1 MSDPWSR
8 LLTDGRRRVLLIRAI
23 ILMLLGVQASAPVY
37 AVTDEG
43 NAKGCVFSSYGGSA
57 QDWVEI
63 TPLTRSTPVGSVLKQ
78 RHVNPIIEYTTTE
91 KSVTKEPHEL
101 VLGAHLPGIR
111 FLDGIVPTNI
121 DGISFKVTAYPSGSD
136 AQILTGSF
144 YPLVLKKYR
153 VESSNGELKK
163 DFINY
168 VYSLILT
175 RPANELP
182 KGSLQVNSLAGV
194 QVAMYAL
201 DLDAG
206 VAQVGQHLLE
216 LPQQDNRDRCSKQ
229 LLLSEQD
236 LLGAEGVKFAAKCQ
250 VVTRNVTLRLGSPSA
265 NDFPTL
271 GSTSPPSAVARLEV
285 NDCSFNSL
293 PKVSFSA
300 EPASRCDPTGILG
313 LTQSA
318 QDQVRSVAK
327 GVGIVMFNEQIPR
340 IHCNGTQYAM
350 ERLLGSDSASF
361 SFRAQYIRTGPITEG
376 AANSSAQFNFTFD

>member
-8 LLTDGRRRVLLIRAI
+8 LLTDGRRRGLLMRAI
-23 ILMLLGVQASAPVY
+23 ILMLLCVQGSAPVY
-37 AVTDEG
+37 AVTQGKAEG
-43 NAKGCVFSSYGGSA
+43 CSFSSYDSPA
-57 QDWVEI
+57 QDWVEV

-78 RHVNPIIEYTTTE
+78 RQVNPIIEYTTG

-101 VLGAHLPGIR
+101 VLGAHFPGIR

-136 AQILTGSF
+136 AQRLTGNF

-163 DFINY
+163 DFMNY

-182 KGSLQVNSLAGV
+182 KGSLQVNSLSGV

-216 LPQQDNRDRCSKQ
+216 LPPHNNRERCAKE
-229 LLLSEQD
+229 LLLNEHD
-236 LLGAEGVKFAAKCQ
+236 LLGSEGVKFTAQCQ

-265 NDFPTL
+265 HDFPTL
-271 GSTSPPSAVARLEV
+271 GSTSPPSAMARLEV

-293 PKVSFSA
+293 PKVSFST

-318 QDQVRSVAK
+318 QDQGRSVAK

-361 SFRAQYIRTGPITEG
+361 SFRAQYIRTGPVTEG

>member
-1 MSDPWSR
+1 MSDPWFR
-8 LLTDGRRRVLLIRAI
+8 LLTDGRGRGLLMRAI
-23 ILMLLGVQASAPVY
+23 ILMLLCVQGSAPVY
-37 AVTDEG
+37 AVTYGKAE
-43 NAKGCVFSSYGGSA
+43 GCVFSSYDGF
-57 QDWVEI
+57 DWVEV

-78 RHVNPIIEYTTTE
+78 RQVNPIVEYTTG

-101 VLGAHLPGIR
+101 IVGAHFPGIR

-136 AQILTGSF
+136 AQILTGNF
-144 YPLVLKKYR
+144 YPLVLKKYK

-163 DFINY
+163 DFMNY

-206 VAQVGQHLLE
+206 VAQVGQHLQE
-216 LPQQDNRDRCSKQ
+216 LPPHNNRERCAKE
-229 LLLSEQD
+229 LLLNEHD
-236 LLGAEGVKFAAKCQ
+236 LLGSEGVKFTAKCQ
-250 VVTRNVTLRLGSPSA
+250 VVTRNVTLPLGSPSA
-265 NDFPTL
+265 HDFPTL
-271 GSTSPPSAVARLEV
+271 GSTSPPSVMKRLEV

-300 EPASRCDPTGILG
+300 EPASRCDPSGILG
-313 LTQSA
+313 LTQ
-318 QDQVRSVAK
+318 DPGRSVAK

-350 ERLLGSDSASF
+350 ERPSGSDSASF

-376 AANSSAQFNFTFD
+376 SANSSAQFNFTFD

>member
-1 MSDPWSR
+1 MSDPWLR
-8 LLTDGRRRVLLIRAI
+8 LLSDGRRLGLLMGAM
-23 ILMLLGVQASAPVY
+23 ILLLSCLPVY
-37 AVTDEG
+37 ADTEG
-43 NAKGCVFSSYGGSA
+43 KAKNCVFSSYGGSA

-63 TPLTRSTPVGSVLKQ
+63 TPLTRSTPVGAVLQQ
-78 RHVNPIIEYTTTE
+78 RHVNPVIEYSTE
-91 KSVTKEPHEL
+91 ESRTQMRHEL
-101 VLGAHLPGIR
+101 VAAAHLPGVR
-111 FLDGIVPTNI
+111 FPDGIVPTNI
-121 DGISFKVTAYPSGSD
+121 DGISFKVTAYPTGSD
-136 AQILTGSF
+136 PQMLTGNF
-144 YPLVLKKYR
+144 YPRVLEKYGVEHSGNPLKK
-153 VESSNGELKK
+153 VLTA
-163 DFINY
+163 Y

-175 RPANELP
+175 RPADELP
-182 KGSLQVNSLAGV
+182 KGALVVNSLSGA
-194 QVAMYAL
+194 QVALYAL
-201 DLDAG
+201 DLDEG

-265 NDFPTL
+265 HDFPTL

-313 LTQSA
+313 LTQ
-318 QDQVRSVAK
+318 DQGRSVAK

>member
-1 MSDPWSR
+1 MSDSWLR
-8 LLTDGRRRVLLIRAI
+8 LLTDGRRPGLLIRAI
-23 ILMLLGVQASAPVY
+23 ILMLSCLQGSLPAY
-37 AVTDEG
+37 A
-43 NAKGCVFSSYGGSA
+43 AKSGMAQGCAFSSYDGSA

-63 TPLTRSTPVGSVLKQ
+63 TPLTRSTPVGSVLQQ
-78 RHVNPIIEYTTTE
+78 RHVNPIIEYTTE
-91 KSVTKEPHEL
+91 ESESQEWHEL
-101 VLGAHLPGIR
+101 VAAAHLPGVR
-111 FLDGIVPTNI
+111 FPDGIIPTNI
-121 DGISFKVTAYPSGSD
+121 DGISLKVTAYPSGSD
-136 AQILTGSF
+136 PHVLTGNF
-144 YPLVLKKYR
+144 YPRVLEKYIVEHSSAALKK
-153 VESSNGELKK
+153 VVTA
-163 DFINY
+163 Y

-175 RPANELP
+175 RPADELP
-182 KGSLQVNSLAGV
+182 KGALVVNSLSGA
-194 QVAMYAL
+194 QVALYAL
-201 DLDAG
+201 DLDKGA
-206 VAQVGQHLLE
+206 VTVGQHLLD

-265 NDFPTL
+265 HDFPTL

-293 PKVSFSA
+293 PKVAFSA

-318 QDQVRSVAK
+318 QDQGRSVAK